1 MTHEEA
7 YLPEHLYTEL
17 VNRLHRMEGHMRGVA
32 EMIER
37 REPCDRVLVQ
47 LVAVKSAL
55 NRVMARLLEGHME
68 SCLAEGD
75 GEELERLKKSVA
87 LFLRHS

>member
-7 YLPEHLYTEL
+7 YLPEGLHTEL
-17 VNRLHRMEGHMRGVA
+17 VNRLHRMEGHVRGVA

-37 REPCDRVLVQ
+37 REPCDQVLVQ
-47 LVAVKSAL
+47 LAAVKSAL

-87 LFLRHS
+87 LLVKHS